1 MIRNLSMRTLKILT
15 NIIILLF
22 TLSAIFPIIW
32 MLYTSFK
39 TNPEFMSK
47 ILSLPQI
54 PTIAN
59 YIKSFQIGQLGYA
72 LISSIFNTVITVPLI
87 ILFSFILAYF
97 FARFKFRG
105 KGLIFGML
113 TLGML
118 VPLHSLLVPL
128 FVQFKTMGMLDNRFT
143 LILPYIAFNLPLS
156 VFLFYSFI
164 RDIPTE
170 IEEAAYIDG
179 SSFDRTLF
187 KIILPISMPMIAT
200 VAILNVLH
208 VWNEFPFALVL
219 NKSPEYYTLPVWLTF
234 FNGAYTTD
242 YTGKITGLVITSLP
256 TIVLYLFFSRNIILG
271 MTSGSVKG

>member
-1 MIRNLSMRTLKILT
+1 MYKTGAKIVKVLT
-15 NIIILLF
+15 NIFVLLF
-22 TLSAIFPIIW
+22 TLSAIFPVVW
-32 MLYTSFK
+32 MLYTSLK
-39 TNPEFMSK
+39 TNKEFLANT
-47 ILSLPQI
+47 LSFPI
-54 PTIAN
+54 APTLIN
-59 YIKSFQIGQLGYA
+59 YLNTFEVGELRHA
-72 LISSIFNTVITVPLI
+72 LFSSVFNTIITVPLI
-87 ILFSFILAYF
+87 VFFSFILAYF

-105 KGLIFGML
+105 KGILFGLIL
-113 TLGML
+113 IGML

-128 FVQFKTMGMLDNRFT
+128 FVQFKTTGMLDNRFT

-156 VFLFYSFI
+156 VFLFQSFI
-164 RDIPTE
+164 KEIPSE

-187 KIILPISMPMIAT
+187 RIILPICMPMVAT

-219 NKSPEYYTLPVWLTF
+219 NKSPEFYTLPVWLTF

-242 YTGKITGLVITSLP
+242 YTGKIAGLMITSLP
-256 TIVLYLFFSRNIILG
+256 TIILYMFFSKRIIQG